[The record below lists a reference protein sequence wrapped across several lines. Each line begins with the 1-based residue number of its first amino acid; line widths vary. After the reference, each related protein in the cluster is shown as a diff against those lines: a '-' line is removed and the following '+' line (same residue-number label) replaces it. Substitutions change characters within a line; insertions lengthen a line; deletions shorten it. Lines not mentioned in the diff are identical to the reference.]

1 MYFQKNYV
9 NILYKC
15 YDSSKYLKGDKVT
28 KGQIENKISEAV
40 TKFEVEIQGRGP
52 KKINTIIVN
61 DLIIVRLE
69 GFFSVSEKR
78 LARNNNVELIKK
90 VRTLLFENEEE
101 NFREKIEDIIETNV
115 ISIHSDVSTKTG
127 EKIIV
132 LTTKENLEEKYE

>member
-1 MYFQKNYV
+1 M
-9 NILYKC
+9 
-15 YDSSKYLKGDKVT
+15 T

-115 ISIHSDVSTKTG
+115 ISIHSDVSTKTR